1 MRPREDGF
9 RLPPNGGTVET
20 RPLGV
25 SEGTTTPDG
34 TPQSYPA
41 EYGVAHGSFSLV
53 PAAYVFLVDG
63 EGGRADRVLLQRRA
77 NTSYYDGWWA
87 ASAAGHVDPG
97 EPVHATAVR
106 ETLEEIGVGI
116 APDDLEPLTA
126 MHRTAPDGLPVDQRL
141 DVFFACH
148 RWTGEPALQEGTA
161 SGLAWFDLD
170 ALPEQ
175 VVHHERFVLER
186 WRDGTLSPVSSFGF
200 ATDAGAVAPDATAA
214 PASDPRADAALPH
227 GVAYGTASAG
237 DIRELIEFWAGAGE
251 NDSRPTDTPEAVERL
266 LARDA
271 DSLVVARLDGRVVG
285 TVIAGYDGWRAHL
298 YRLAVAPD
306 QRRRGIGRE
315 LMQRAEARLAA
326 FGVSRFDAMVLAH
339 NDLGRSL
346 WTSLGYTEQDDWRRW
361 VRSAA
366 R

>member
-9 RLPPNGGTVET
+9 RRSPNGGTAET
-20 RPLGV
+20 RPLGA

-41 EYGVAHGSFSLV
+41 QYGVAHGSFGLV

-63 EGGRADRVLLQRRA
+63 EGARPDRVLLQRRA

-106 ETLEEIGVGI
+106 ETREEIGVGLD
-116 APDDLEPLTA
+116 PDDLEPLTA
-126 MHRTAPDGLPVDQRL
+126 MHRSAPNGEPVDQRL
-141 DVFFACH
+141 DVFFACR
-148 RWTGEPALQEGTA
+148 RWIGEPALQEGTA
-161 SGLAWFDLD
+161 SDLAWFELD

-200 ATDAGAVAPDATAA
+200 ATHGGASAPDAAA
-214 PASDPRADAALPH
+214 EPGPASAPDPALPH
-227 GVAYGTASAG
+227 QVAYGTASAR

-251 NDSRPTDTPEAVERL
+251 NDSRPTDTPEALERL
-266 LARDA
+266 LSRDA
-271 DSLVVARLDGRVVG
+271 DSLIVARLDGRVVG
-285 TVIAGYDGWRAHL
+285 TVIAGYDGWRGHL

-315 LMQRAEARLAA
+315 LMRRAETRLAS
-326 FGVSRFDAMVLAH
+326 FGVTRFDAMVLAH
-339 NDLGRSL
+339 NELGRSL
-346 WTSLGYTEQDDWRRW
+346 WTSLGYSEQHDWRRW
-361 VRSAA
+361 VRPA
-366 R
+366 